1 MLGQYVREPPNGVPV
16 ASSSGLAQLVN
27 ATVPGQYVGES
38 KGGVSVAGS
47 CAIAQLVYATQFR
60 QQLRQREGR

>member
-1 MLGQYVREPPNGVPV
+1 
-16 ASSSGLAQLVN
+16 
-27 ATVPGQYVGES
+27 VPGQYVGES